1 MELAVRHIDLSMG
14 EGKRART
21 VLSDVSFSVPDG
33 AFCSLL
39 GESGP
44 GKSTILKV
52 IAGILL
58 QDAGSVLFDGAPVDG
73 LPAHRRGLGFVFQD
87 VRLFP
92 HMTVE
97 ENVAYPLRMAGA
109 GKRERLARAGEL
121 LERVQLP
128 GFGPRRVQTLSG
140 GQAPAWRWRAI
151 AAAPAALLLDEPFSG
166 LDESLRDDMR
176 SLLLRLHREDGLTVL
191 MVTHDANE
199 AIMMSDRIVALDGG
213 RISQIG
219 TPEELYRRP
228 AMAKIAACFG
238 DCSVLKGCVESERF
252 ILDGIALPALG
263 IGDGPAVAVVRQG
276 DCSLSPVGEG
286 RGTVPAGEAVVRCGV
301 YAGAGY
307 LTRLDVAGQTSRC
320 PRPACPIPV
329 RSCPC
334 ASTAK
339 AVSCFPPSVFVRR
352 RWNHRRPGALLLPGL
367 CASGTSHSIR
377 HGQLLD
383 KIKYLYL
390 SRPSISQARCQPATA
405 SAR

>member
-39 GESGP
+39 GESGA

-140 GQAPAWRWRAI
+140 GQAQRVALARAI

-213 RISQIG
+213 RVSQIG

-228 AMAKIAACFG
+228 ATAKIAACFG
-238 DCSVLKGCVESERF
+238 DCSMLKGRVESERF

-286 RGTVPAGEAVVRCGV
+286 HGTVPAGEAVVRCGV

-307 LTRLDVAGQTSRC
+307 LTRLDVAGQTLTVPTASL
-320 PRPACPIPV
+320 PDPGEIVPV
-329 RSCPC
+329 RIDG
-334 ASTAK
+334 K
-339 AVSCFPPSVFVRR
+339 GCFVF
-352 RWNHRRPGALLLPGL
+352 
-367 CASGTSHSIR
+367 
-377 HGQLLD
+377 
-383 KIKYLYL
+383 
-390 SRPSISQARCQPATA
+390 
-405 SAR
+405 SA

>member
-39 GESGP
+39 GESGA

-58 QDAGSVLFDGAPVDG
+58 QDRGSVLFDGAPVDG

-97 ENVAYPLRMAGA
+97 ENVAYPLRMAGV

-121 LERVQLP
+121 LGRVQLP

-140 GQAPAWRWRAI
+140 GQAQRVALARAL

-228 AMAKIAACFG
+228 ATAKIAACFG

-252 ILDGIALPALG
+252 ILDGIALPASG
-263 IGDGPAVAVVRQG
+263 IDDGPAVAVVRQS
-276 DCSLSPVGEG
+276 DCSLSPGDEG
-286 RGTVPAGEAVVRCGV
+286 HGTVPAGEAVVRCGV

-307 LTRLDVAGQTSRC
+307 LTRLDVAGQTLTVPTASL
-320 PRPACPIPV
+320 PDPGEIVPV
-329 RSCPC
+329 RIDGEG
-334 ASTAK
+334 
-339 AVSCFPPSVFVRR
+339 CFVF
-352 RWNHRRPGALLLPGL
+352 
-367 CASGTSHSIR
+367 
-377 HGQLLD
+377 
-383 KIKYLYL
+383 
-390 SRPSISQARCQPATA
+390 PA
-405 SAR
+405 

>member
-39 GESGP
+39 GESGA

-58 QDAGSVLFDGAPVDG
+58 QDRGSVLFDGAPVDG
-73 LPAHRRGLGFVFQD
+73 LPAHRRGIGFVFQD

-97 ENVAYPLRMAGA
+97 ENVAYPLRMAGV

-121 LERVQLP
+121 LGRVQLP

-140 GQAPAWRWRAI
+140 GQAQRVALARAL

-228 AMAKIAACFG
+228 ATAKIAACFG

-252 ILDGIALPALG
+252 ILDGIVLPASG

-276 DCSLSPVGEG
+276 DCLLSPVGEG
-286 RGTVPAGEAVVRCGV
+286 HGTVPAGEAVVRCGV

-307 LTRLDVAGQTSRC
+307 LTRLDVAGQTLTVPTASL
-320 PRPACPIPV
+320 PDPGEIVPV
-329 RSCPC
+329 RIDG
-334 ASTAK
+334 K
-339 AVSCFPPSVFVRR
+339 GCFVF
-352 RWNHRRPGALLLPGL
+352 
-367 CASGTSHSIR
+367 
-377 HGQLLD
+377 
-383 KIKYLYL
+383 
-390 SRPSISQARCQPATA
+390 
-405 SAR
+405 SA

>member
-1 MELAVRHIDLSMG
+1 MEFDVRHIDLSMG

-21 VLSDVSFSVPDG
+21 VLGDVSFSVPDG

-39 GESGP
+39 GESGA

-58 QDAGSVLFDGAPVDG
+58 QDGGSVLFDGAPVDG
-73 LPAHRRGLGFVFQD
+73 LPAHRRGIGFVFQD

-97 ENVAYPLRMAGA
+97 ENVAYPLRMAGV

-140 GQAPAWRWRAI
+140 GQAQRVALARAL

-199 AIMMSDRIVALDGG
+199 AIMMSNRIVALDGG
-213 RISQIG
+213 HISQIG

-228 AMAKIAACFG
+228 ATAKIAACFG

-252 ILDGIALPALG
+252 ILDGIVLPALG

-276 DCSLSPVGEG
+276 DCLLSPVGEG
-286 RGTVPAGEAVVRCGV
+286 HGTVPAGEAVVRCGV

-307 LTRLDVAGQTSRC
+307 LTRLDVAGQTLTVPTASL
-320 PRPACPIPV
+320 PDPGEIVPV
-329 RSCPC
+329 RIDG
-334 ASTAK
+334 K
-339 AVSCFPPSVFVRR
+339 GCFVF
-352 RWNHRRPGALLLPGL
+352 
-367 CASGTSHSIR
+367 
-377 HGQLLD
+377 
-383 KIKYLYL
+383 
-390 SRPSISQARCQPATA
+390 
-405 SAR
+405 SA

>member
-1 MELAVRHIDLSMG
+1 MELDVRHIDLSLG

-21 VLSDVSFSVPDG
+21 VLGDVSFSVPDG

-39 GESGP
+39 GESGA

-58 QDAGSVLFDGAPVDG
+58 QDGGSVLFDGAPVDG
-73 LPAHRRGLGFVFQD
+73 LPAHRRGIGFVFQD

-97 ENVAYPLRMAGA
+97 ENVAYPLRMAGV

-140 GQAPAWRWRAI
+140 GQAQRVALARAL

-213 RISQIG
+213 HISQIG

-228 AMAKIAACFG
+228 ATAKIAACFG

-252 ILDGIALPALG
+252 ILDGIVLPALG

-276 DCSLSPVGEG
+276 DCLLSPVGEG
-286 RGTVPAGEAVVRCGV
+286 HGMVPAGEAVVRCGV

-307 LTRLDVAGQTSRC
+307 LTRLDVAGQTLTVPTASL
-320 PRPACPIPV
+320 PDPGEIVPV
-329 RSCPC
+329 RIDG
-334 ASTAK
+334 K
-339 AVSCFPPSVFVRR
+339 GCFVF
-352 RWNHRRPGALLLPGL
+352 
-367 CASGTSHSIR
+367 
-377 HGQLLD
+377 
-383 KIKYLYL
+383 
-390 SRPSISQARCQPATA
+390 
-405 SAR
+405 SA

>member
-1 MELAVRHIDLSMG
+1 MELDVRHIDLSMG

-21 VLSDVSFSVPDG
+21 VLGDVSFSVPDG

-39 GESGP
+39 GESGA

-58 QDAGSVLFDGAPVDG
+58 QDGGSVLFDGAPVDG
-73 LPAHRRGLGFVFQD
+73 LPAHRRGIGFVFQD

-97 ENVAYPLRMAGA
+97 ENVAYPLRMAGVR
-109 GKRERLARAGEL
+109 KRERLARAGEL

-140 GQAPAWRWRAI
+140 GQAQRVALARAL

-213 RISQIG
+213 HISQIG

-228 AMAKIAACFG
+228 ATAKIAACFG

-252 ILDGIALPALG
+252 ILDGIVLPALG

-276 DCSLSPVGEG
+276 DCLLSPVGEG
-286 RGTVPAGEAVVRCGV
+286 HGTVPAGEAVVRCGV

-307 LTRLDVAGQTSRC
+307 LTRLDVAGQTLTVPTASL
-320 PRPACPIPV
+320 PDPGEIVPV
-329 RSCPC
+329 RIDG
-334 ASTAK
+334 K
-339 AVSCFPPSVFVRR
+339 GCFVF
-352 RWNHRRPGALLLPGL
+352 
-367 CASGTSHSIR
+367 
-377 HGQLLD
+377 
-383 KIKYLYL
+383 
-390 SRPSISQARCQPATA
+390 
-405 SAR
+405 SA

>member
-1 MELAVRHIDLSMG
+1 MELDVRHIDLSMG

-21 VLSDVSFSVPDG
+21 VLGDVSFSVPDG

-39 GESGP
+39 GESGA

-58 QDAGSVLFDGAPVDG
+58 QDGGSVLFDGAPVDG
-73 LPAHRRGLGFVFQD
+73 LPAHRRGIGFVFQD

-97 ENVAYPLRMAGA
+97 ENVAYPLRMAGV

-140 GQAPAWRWRAI
+140 GQAQRVALARAL

-213 RISQIG
+213 HISQIG

-228 AMAKIAACFG
+228 ATAKIAACFG

-252 ILDGIALPALG
+252 ILDGIVLPSLG

-276 DCSLSPVGEG
+276 DCLLSPVGEG
-286 RGTVPAGEAVVRCGV
+286 HGTVPAGEAVVRCGV

-307 LTRLDVAGQTSRC
+307 LTRLDVAGQTLTVPTASL
-320 PRPACPIPV
+320 PDPGEIVPV
-329 RSCPC
+329 RIDG
-334 ASTAK
+334 K
-339 AVSCFPPSVFVRR
+339 GCFVF
-352 RWNHRRPGALLLPGL
+352 
-367 CASGTSHSIR
+367 
-377 HGQLLD
+377 
-383 KIKYLYL
+383 
-390 SRPSISQARCQPATA
+390 
-405 SAR
+405 SA

>member
-1 MELAVRHIDLSMG
+1 MELDVRHIDLSMG

-21 VLSDVSFSVPDG
+21 VLGDVSFSVPDG

-39 GESGP
+39 GESGA

-58 QDAGSVLFDGAPVDG
+58 QDGGSVLFDGAPVDG
-73 LPAHRRGLGFVFQD
+73 LPAHRRGIGFVFQD

-97 ENVAYPLRMAGA
+97 ENVAYPLRMAGV

-140 GQAPAWRWRAI
+140 GQAQRVALARAL

-199 AIMMSDRIVALDGG
+199 AIMMSNRIVALDGG
-213 RISQIG
+213 HISQIG

-228 AMAKIAACFG
+228 ATAKIAACFG

-252 ILDGIALPALG
+252 ILDGIVLPALG

-276 DCSLSPVGEG
+276 DCLLSPVGG
-286 RGTVPAGEAVVRCGV
+286 GHGTVPAGEAVVRCGV

-307 LTRLDVAGQTSRC
+307 LTRLDVAGQTLTVPTASL
-320 PRPACPIPV
+320 PDPGESGPV
-329 RSCPC
+329 RIDG
-334 ASTAK
+334 K
-339 AVSCFPPSVFVRR
+339 GCFVF
-352 RWNHRRPGALLLPGL
+352 
-367 CASGTSHSIR
+367 
-377 HGQLLD
+377 
-383 KIKYLYL
+383 
-390 SRPSISQARCQPATA
+390 
-405 SAR
+405 SA

>member
-1 MELAVRHIDLSMG
+1 MELDVRHIDLSMG

-21 VLSDVSFSVPDG
+21 VLGDVSFSVPDG

-39 GESGP
+39 GESGA

-58 QDAGSVLFDGAPVDG
+58 QDGGSVLFDGAPVDG
-73 LPAHRRGLGFVFQD
+73 LPAHRRGIGFVFQD

-97 ENVAYPLRMAGA
+97 ENVAYPLRMAGV

-140 GQAPAWRWRAI
+140 GQAQRVALARAL

-213 RISQIG
+213 HISQIG

-228 AMAKIAACFG
+228 ATAKIAACFG

-252 ILDGIALPALG
+252 ILDGIVLPALG

-276 DCSLSPVGEG
+276 DCLLSPVGEG
-286 RGTVPAGEAVVRCGV
+286 HGTVPAGEAVVRCGV

-307 LTRLDVAGQTSRC
+307 LTRLDVAGQTLTVPTASL
-320 PRPACPIPV
+320 PDPGEIVPV
-329 RSCPC
+329 RIDGKC
-334 ASTAK
+334 
-339 AVSCFPPSVFVRR
+339 CFVF
-352 RWNHRRPGALLLPGL
+352 
-367 CASGTSHSIR
+367 
-377 HGQLLD
+377 
-383 KIKYLYL
+383 
-390 SRPSISQARCQPATA
+390 
-405 SAR
+405 SA

>member
-1 MELAVRHIDLSMG
+1 MELDVRHIDLSLG

-21 VLSDVSFSVPDG
+21 VLGDVSFSVPDG

-39 GESGP
+39 GESGA

-58 QDAGSVLFDGAPVDG
+58 QDGGSVLFDGAPVDG
-73 LPAHRRGLGFVFQD
+73 LPAHRRGIGFVFQD

-97 ENVAYPLRMAGA
+97 ENVAYPLRMAGV

-140 GQAPAWRWRAI
+140 GQAQRVALARAL

-213 RISQIG
+213 HISQIG

-228 AMAKIAACFG
+228 ATAKIAACFG

-252 ILDGIALPALG
+252 ILDGSVLPALG

-276 DCSLSPVGEG
+276 DCLLSPVGEG
-286 RGTVPAGEAVVRCGV
+286 HGTVPAGEAVVRCGV

-307 LTRLDVAGQTSRC
+307 LTRLDVAGQTLTVPTASL
-320 PRPACPIPV
+320 PDPGEIVPV
-329 RSCPC
+329 RIDG
-334 ASTAK
+334 K
-339 AVSCFPPSVFVRR
+339 GCFVF
-352 RWNHRRPGALLLPGL
+352 
-367 CASGTSHSIR
+367 
-377 HGQLLD
+377 
-383 KIKYLYL
+383 
-390 SRPSISQARCQPATA
+390 
-405 SAR
+405 SA

>member
-1 MELAVRHIDLSMG
+1 MELDVRHIDLSMG

-21 VLSDVSFSVPDG
+21 VLGDVSFSVPDG
-33 AFCSLL
+33 VFCSLL
-39 GESGP
+39 GESGA

-58 QDAGSVLFDGAPVDG
+58 QDGGSVLFDGAPVDG
-73 LPAHRRGLGFVFQD
+73 LPAHRRGIGFVFQD

-97 ENVAYPLRMAGA
+97 ENVAYPLRMAGV

-140 GQAPAWRWRAI
+140 GQAQRVALARAL

-213 RISQIG
+213 HISQIG

-228 AMAKIAACFG
+228 ATAKIAACFG
-238 DCSVLKGCVESERF
+238 DCSVRKGCVESERF
-252 ILDGIALPALG
+252 ILAGIVLPALG

-276 DCSLSPVGEG
+276 DCLLSPVGEG
-286 RGTVPAGEAVVRCGV
+286 HGTVPAGEAVVRCGV

-307 LTRLDVAGQTSRC
+307 LTRLDVAGQTLTVPTASL
-320 PRPACPIPV
+320 PDHGEIVPV
-329 RSCPC
+329 RIDG
-334 ASTAK
+334 K
-339 AVSCFPPSVFVRR
+339 GCFVF
-352 RWNHRRPGALLLPGL
+352 
-367 CASGTSHSIR
+367 
-377 HGQLLD
+377 
-383 KIKYLYL
+383 
-390 SRPSISQARCQPATA
+390 
-405 SAR
+405 SA

>member
-1 MELAVRHIDLSMG
+1 MELDVRHIDLSMG

-21 VLSDVSFSVPDG
+21 VLGDVSFSVPDG

-39 GESGP
+39 GESGA

-58 QDAGSVLFDGAPVDG
+58 QDGGSVLFDGAPVDG
-73 LPAHRRGLGFVFQD
+73 LPAHRRGIGFVFQD

-97 ENVAYPLRMAGA
+97 ENVAYPLRMAGV

-140 GQAPAWRWRAI
+140 GQAQRVALARAL

-228 AMAKIAACFG
+228 ATAKIAACFG

-252 ILDGIALPALG
+252 ILDGIVLPALG

-276 DCSLSPVGEG
+276 DCLLSPVGEG
-286 RGTVPAGEAVVRCGV
+286 HGTVPAGEAVVRCGV

-307 LTRLDVAGQTSRC
+307 LTRLDVAGQTLTVPTASL
-320 PRPACPIPV
+320 PDPGEIVPV
-329 RSCPC
+329 RIDGEG
-334 ASTAK
+334 
-339 AVSCFPPSVFVRR
+339 CFVF
-352 RWNHRRPGALLLPGL
+352 
-367 CASGTSHSIR
+367 
-377 HGQLLD
+377 
-383 KIKYLYL
+383 
-390 SRPSISQARCQPATA
+390 
-405 SAR
+405 SA

>member
-1 MELAVRHIDLSMG
+1 MELDVRHIDLSMG

-21 VLSDVSFSVPDG
+21 VLGDVSFSVPDG

-39 GESGP
+39 GESGA

-58 QDAGSVLFDGAPVDG
+58 QDGGSVLFDGAPVDG
-73 LPAHRRGLGFVFQD
+73 LPAHRRGIGFVFQD

-97 ENVAYPLRMAGA
+97 ENVAYPLRMAGV

-140 GQAPAWRWRAI
+140 GQAQRVALARAL

-213 RISQIG
+213 HISQIG

-228 AMAKIAACFG
+228 ATAKIAACVG

-252 ILDGIALPALG
+252 ILDGIVLPALG

-276 DCSLSPVGEG
+276 DCLLSPVGEG
-286 RGTVPAGEAVVRCGV
+286 HGTVPAGEAVVRCGV

-307 LTRLDVAGQTSRC
+307 LTRLDVAGQTLTVPTASL
-320 PRPACPIPV
+320 PDPGEIVPV
-329 RSCPC
+329 RIDG
-334 ASTAK
+334 K
-339 AVSCFPPSVFVRR
+339 GCFVF
-352 RWNHRRPGALLLPGL
+352 
-367 CASGTSHSIR
+367 
-377 HGQLLD
+377 
-383 KIKYLYL
+383 
-390 SRPSISQARCQPATA
+390 
-405 SAR
+405 SA

>member
-1 MELAVRHIDLSMG
+1 MELDVRHIDLSMG

-21 VLSDVSFSVPDG
+21 VLGDVSFSVPDG

-39 GESGP
+39 GESGA

-58 QDAGSVLFDGAPVDG
+58 QDGGSVLFDGAPVDG
-73 LPAHRRGLGFVFQD
+73 LPAHRRGIGFVFQD

-97 ENVAYPLRMAGA
+97 ENVAYPLRMAGV
-109 GKRERLARAGEL
+109 GKRERLARAGEA

-140 GQAPAWRWRAI
+140 GQAQRVALARAL

-213 RISQIG
+213 HISQIG

-228 AMAKIAACFG
+228 ATAKIAACFG

-252 ILDGIALPALG
+252 ILDGIVLPALG

-276 DCSLSPVGEG
+276 DCLLSPVGEG
-286 RGTVPAGEAVVRCGV
+286 HGTVPAGEAVVRCGV

-307 LTRLDVAGQTSRC
+307 LTRLDVAGQTLTVPTASL
-320 PRPACPIPV
+320 PDPGEIVPV
-329 RSCPC
+329 RIDG
-334 ASTAK
+334 K
-339 AVSCFPPSVFVRR
+339 GCFVF
-352 RWNHRRPGALLLPGL
+352 
-367 CASGTSHSIR
+367 
-377 HGQLLD
+377 
-383 KIKYLYL
+383 
-390 SRPSISQARCQPATA
+390 
-405 SAR
+405 SA

>member
-1 MELAVRHIDLSMG
+1 MELDVRHIDLSMG

-21 VLSDVSFSVPDG
+21 VLGDVSFSVPDG

-39 GESGP
+39 GESGA

-58 QDAGSVLFDGAPVDG
+58 QDGGSVLFDGAPVDG
-73 LPAHRRGLGFVFQD
+73 LPAHRRGIGFVFQD

-97 ENVAYPLRMAGA
+97 ENVAYPLRMAGV

-140 GQAPAWRWRAI
+140 GQAQRVALARAL
-151 AAAPAALLLDEPFSG
+151 AAAHAALLLDEPFSG

-199 AIMMSDRIVALDGG
+199 AIMMSNRIVALDGG
-213 RISQIG
+213 HISQIG

-228 AMAKIAACFG
+228 ATAKIAACFG

-252 ILDGIALPALG
+252 ILDGIVLPALG

-276 DCSLSPVGEG
+276 DCLLSPVGEG
-286 RGTVPAGEAVVRCGV
+286 HGTVPAGEAVVRCGV

-307 LTRLDVAGQTSRC
+307 LTRLDVAGQTLTVPTASL
-320 PRPACPIPV
+320 PDPGEIVPV
-329 RSCPC
+329 RIDG
-334 ASTAK
+334 K
-339 AVSCFPPSVFVRR
+339 GCFVF
-352 RWNHRRPGALLLPGL
+352 
-367 CASGTSHSIR
+367 
-377 HGQLLD
+377 
-383 KIKYLYL
+383 
-390 SRPSISQARCQPATA
+390 
-405 SAR
+405 SA

>member
-1 MELAVRHIDLSMG
+1 MELDVRHIDLSMG

-21 VLSDVSFSVPDG
+21 VLGDVSFSVPDG

-39 GESGP
+39 GESGA

-58 QDAGSVLFDGAPVDG
+58 QDGGSVLFDGAPVDG
-73 LPAHRRGLGFVFQD
+73 LPAHRRGIGFVFQD

-97 ENVAYPLRMAGA
+97 ENVAYPLRMAGV

-140 GQAPAWRWRAI
+140 GQAQRVALARAL

-213 RISQIG
+213 HISQIG

-228 AMAKIAACFG
+228 ATAKIAACFG

-252 ILDGIALPALG
+252 ILDGIVLPALG

-276 DCSLSPVGEG
+276 DCLLSPVGEG
-286 RGTVPAGEAVVRCGV
+286 HGTVPAGEAVVRCGV
-301 YAGAGY
+301 YAGAGC
-307 LTRLDVAGQTSRC
+307 LTRLDVAGQTLTVPTASL
-320 PRPACPIPV
+320 PDPGEIVPV
-329 RSCPC
+329 RIDG
-334 ASTAK
+334 K
-339 AVSCFPPSVFVRR
+339 GCFVF
-352 RWNHRRPGALLLPGL
+352 
-367 CASGTSHSIR
+367 
-377 HGQLLD
+377 
-383 KIKYLYL
+383 
-390 SRPSISQARCQPATA
+390 
-405 SAR
+405 SA

>member
-1 MELAVRHIDLSMG
+1 MELDVRHIDLSMG

-21 VLSDVSFSVPDG
+21 VLGDVSFSVPDG
-33 AFCSLL
+33 AFCSPL
-39 GESGP
+39 GESGA

-58 QDAGSVLFDGAPVDG
+58 QDGGSVLFDGAPVDG
-73 LPAHRRGLGFVFQD
+73 LPAHRRGIGFVFQD

-97 ENVAYPLRMAGA
+97 ENVAYPLRMAGV

-140 GQAPAWRWRAI
+140 GQAQRVALARAL

-213 RISQIG
+213 HISQIG

-228 AMAKIAACFG
+228 ATAKIAACFG

-252 ILDGIALPALG
+252 ILDGIVLPALG

-276 DCSLSPVGEG
+276 DCLLSPVGEG
-286 RGTVPAGEAVVRCGV
+286 HGTVPAGEAVVRCGV

-307 LTRLDVAGQTSRC
+307 LTRLDVAGQTLTVPTASL
-320 PRPACPIPV
+320 PDPGEIVPV
-329 RSCPC
+329 RIDG
-334 ASTAK
+334 K
-339 AVSCFPPSVFVRR
+339 GCFVF
-352 RWNHRRPGALLLPGL
+352 
-367 CASGTSHSIR
+367 
-377 HGQLLD
+377 
-383 KIKYLYL
+383 
-390 SRPSISQARCQPATA
+390 
-405 SAR
+405 SA

>member
-1 MELAVRHIDLSMG
+1 MELDVRHIDLSMG

-21 VLSDVSFSVPDG
+21 VLGDVSFSVPDG

-39 GESGP
+39 GESGA

-58 QDAGSVLFDGAPVDG
+58 QDGGSVLFDGAPVDG
-73 LPAHRRGLGFVFQD
+73 LPAHRRGIGFVFQD

-97 ENVAYPLRMAGA
+97 ENVAYPLRMAGV

-128 GFGPRRVQTLSG
+128 GFGLRRVQTLSG
-140 GQAPAWRWRAI
+140 GQAQRVALARAL

-213 RISQIG
+213 HISQIG

-228 AMAKIAACFG
+228 ATAKIAACFG

-252 ILDGIALPALG
+252 ILDGIVLPALG

-276 DCSLSPVGEG
+276 DCLLSPVGEG
-286 RGTVPAGEAVVRCGV
+286 HGTVPAGEAVVRCGV

-307 LTRLDVAGQTSRC
+307 LTRLDVAGQTLTVPTASL
-320 PRPACPIPV
+320 PDPGEIVPV
-329 RSCPC
+329 RIDG
-334 ASTAK
+334 K
-339 AVSCFPPSVFVRR
+339 GCFVF
-352 RWNHRRPGALLLPGL
+352 
-367 CASGTSHSIR
+367 
-377 HGQLLD
+377 
-383 KIKYLYL
+383 
-390 SRPSISQARCQPATA
+390 
-405 SAR
+405 SA

>member
-1 MELAVRHIDLSMG
+1 MELDVRHIDLSMG

-21 VLSDVSFSVPDG
+21 VLGDVSFSVPDG

-39 GESGP
+39 GESGA

-58 QDAGSVLFDGAPVDG
+58 QDGGSVLFDGAPVDG
-73 LPAHRRGLGFVFQD
+73 LPAHRRGIGFVFQD

-97 ENVAYPLRMAGA
+97 ENVAYPLRMAGV

-140 GQAPAWRWRAI
+140 GQAQRVALARAL

-213 RISQIG
+213 HISQIG

-228 AMAKIAACFG
+228 ATAKIAACFG

-252 ILDGIALPALG
+252 ILDGIVLPALG

-276 DCSLSPVGEG
+276 DCLLSPVGEG
-286 RGTVPAGEAVVRCGV
+286 YGTVPAGEAVVRCGV

-307 LTRLDVAGQTSRC
+307 LTRLDVAGQTLTVPTASL
-320 PRPACPIPV
+320 PDPGEIVPV
-329 RSCPC
+329 RIDG
-334 ASTAK
+334 K
-339 AVSCFPPSVFVRR
+339 GCFVF
-352 RWNHRRPGALLLPGL
+352 
-367 CASGTSHSIR
+367 
-377 HGQLLD
+377 
-383 KIKYLYL
+383 
-390 SRPSISQARCQPATA
+390 
-405 SAR
+405 SA

>member
-1 MELAVRHIDLSMG
+1 MELDVRHIDLSMG

-21 VLSDVSFSVPDG
+21 VLGDVSFSVPDG

-39 GESGP
+39 GESGA

-58 QDAGSVLFDGAPVDG
+58 QDGGSVLFDGAPVDG
-73 LPAHRRGLGFVFQD
+73 LPAHRRGIGFVFQD

-97 ENVAYPLRMAGA
+97 ENVAYPLRMAGV

-140 GQAPAWRWRAI
+140 GQAQRVALARAL

-199 AIMMSDRIVALDGG
+199 AIMMSNRIVALDGG
-213 RISQIG
+213 HISQIG

-228 AMAKIAACFG
+228 ATAKIAACFG

-252 ILDGIALPALG
+252 ILDGIVLPALG

-276 DCSLSPVGEG
+276 DCLLSPVGEG
-286 RGTVPAGEAVVRCGV
+286 HGTVPAGEAVVRCGV
-301 YAGAGY
+301 YDGAGY
-307 LTRLDVAGQTSRC
+307 LTRLDVAGQTLTVPTASL
-320 PRPACPIPV
+320 PDPGEIVPV
-329 RSCPC
+329 RIDG
-334 ASTAK
+334 K
-339 AVSCFPPSVFVRR
+339 GCFVF
-352 RWNHRRPGALLLPGL
+352 
-367 CASGTSHSIR
+367 
-377 HGQLLD
+377 
-383 KIKYLYL
+383 
-390 SRPSISQARCQPATA
+390 
-405 SAR
+405 SA